1 MKIKKTGR
9 VVSVVKE
16 LHGWTVRT
24 QVKPK
29 VLYTYT
35 AFKEEPTINGKYI
48 KEGQMVYKG
57 DVLK

>member
-1 MKIKKTGR
+1 MKIKKTGK
-9 VVSVVKE
+9 VISVVKG
-16 LHGWTVRT
+16 LSGWTVKT

-35 AFKEEPTINGKYI
+35 AFEEEPTINGKYI
-48 KEGQMVYKG
+48 REGQMVYKG